1 MGNPVVRWQILT
13 PDPQQVARFYEKLF
27 GWSVSAN
34 NALGYREV
42 ATGDDAGIDGGIWPA
57 PPEAQT
63 FVQLFIEVDNVGDA
77 IRRAQELGAS
87 IIVPASP
94 LPDGDTLA
102 ILRDP
107 AGMTFGLIGRAVAS
121 P

>member
-13 PDPQQVARFYEKLF
+13 PDPEGVARFYEKLF
-27 GWSVSAN
+27 GWSVSTH

-42 ATGDDAGIDGGIWPA
+42 ATGGGGIGGGIWPA

-63 FVQLFIEVDNVGDA
+63 FVQLFIEVDSVDDA
-77 IRRAQELGAS
+77 LRRAQDLGAS
-87 IIVPASP
+87 IIVPASA

-107 AGMTFGLIGRAVAS
+107 AGLTFGLIGRAVAAT
-121 P
+121 